1 MQLKPLLQFT
11 FLPSGGDFAILVL
24 RLWTGLSMLLLHGW
38 GKLTTFSE
46 ASANFPDPL
55 GIGSTASLILAV
67 FAEVICSGLVAVGL
81 FTRFAVLVLIINMS
95 VAFFVVHQHVL
106 RGTGNGELAFIYL
119 AAFTTIFVAG
129 PGRFSLDHK
138 L

>member
-1 MQLKPLLQFT
+1 MQLKPMLQLS
-11 FLPSGGDFAILVL
+11 FLPSNGDFAILIL

-55 GIGSTASLILAV
+55 GIGSTASLVLAI
-67 FAEVICSGLVAVGL
+67 FAEVLCSGLIAVGL

-106 RGTGNGELAFIYL
+106 SGPSNGELAFIYL
-119 AAFTTIFVAG
+119 AAFATIFVAG
-129 PGRFSLDHK
+129 PGKFSLDHK